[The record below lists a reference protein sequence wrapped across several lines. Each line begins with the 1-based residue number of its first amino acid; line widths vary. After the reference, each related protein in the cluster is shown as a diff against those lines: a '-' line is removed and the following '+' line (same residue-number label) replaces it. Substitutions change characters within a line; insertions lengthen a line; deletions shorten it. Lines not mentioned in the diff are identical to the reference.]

1 MASIV
6 QRIVNLLNSP
16 KGRQA
21 VERGQRELAKPEN
34 QAKLRRLA
42 GKLRKGRS

>member
-6 QRIVNLLNSP
+6 QRIVNFLNSP

-21 VERGQRELAKPEN
+21 IARGQRELAKPEN
-34 QAKLRRLA
+34 QAKLRRLTDR
-42 GKLRKGRS
+42 LRKRH